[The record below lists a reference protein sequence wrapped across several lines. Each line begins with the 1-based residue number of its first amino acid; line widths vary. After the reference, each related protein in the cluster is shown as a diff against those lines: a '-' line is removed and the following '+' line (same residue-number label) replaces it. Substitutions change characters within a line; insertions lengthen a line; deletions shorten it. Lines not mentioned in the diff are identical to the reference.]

1 MICQIWNSLRME
13 CPEYMTRS
21 TIAKELDIEDVKDSI
36 DGISQQFYI

>member
-1 MICQIWNSLRME
+1 ME